1 MRRRRRRRGK
11 RPQAAAYH
19 EAQRVQHV
27 GLEGW
32 EVEGGGAQA
41 GHLQALFFE
50 DAAAGGDVVG
60 QAGGDAHEQRG
71 APLLVV
77 APQLEFERKT

>member
-41 GHLQALFFE
+41 RHLQALFLKY
-50 DAAAGGDVVG
+50 ATACGDVVG
-60 QAGGDAHEQRG
+60 QAGGHAHEQRG
-71 APLLVV
+71 APLLIV
-77 APQLEFERKT
+77 APQLECDSKI